1 MELLPHH
8 GGVAAEALKPPAN
21 AAAASTETAG
31 WALLISHKVGQP
43 GVRYW
48 RGRGERRDR
57 EERGEGGPSESWIV
71 SVCSNCCTSKL

>member
-8 GGVAAEALKPPAN
+8 GRAAAARAEALKPPAN

-43 GVRYW
+43 GVK
-48 RGRGERRDR
+48 
-57 EERGEGGPSESWIV
+57 EEGEGEESAR
-71 SVCSNCCTSKL
+71 